1 MKSVN
6 IRKTVIV
13 IWLSASFLFGAGL
26 LAPAMGID
34 LVPQTFACNG
44 NGHGGGC

>member
-1 MKSVN
+1 MKSLNV
-6 IRKTVIV
+6 RKTVIV

-34 LVPQTFACNG
+34 LVPQTFACSGG
-44 NGHGGGC
+44 NAGGGC